1 MSRLLLSLA
10 VVACLVGCNAGRPPA
25 TSVVGRAAPPASAAL
40 LDGTTLDLGRGGDVV
55 AIAFFT
61 TWCPASAEMLRALDD
76 VRERTKGQGL
86 VIVALGED
94 ESAQKVGDFVN
105 AKQLK
110 LAVGLDTGGRLA
122 RQLQLPTVPSI
133 VLIDRKGVVRHL
145 HAGYHGAADRATLG
159 ADLAALL
166 LEGAPGNAPG
176 KESAPGKDVESPEV
190 VATDVATDVAA
201 VDEAPAAD

>member
-1 MSRLLLSLA
+1 
-10 VVACLVGCNAGRPPA
+10 
-25 TSVVGRAAPPASAAL
+25 
-40 LDGTTLDLGRGGDVV
+40 VV

-76 VRERTKGQGL
+76 VRERTMGQGL

-94 ESAQKVGDFVN
+94 ESAEQVGEFVK

-110 LAVGLDTGGRLA
+110 LAVGLDKGGRLA

-145 HAGYHGAADRATLG
+145 QAGYHGAADRASLG
-159 ADLAALL
+159 ADLATLL
-166 LEGAPGNAPG
+166 LE
-176 KESAPGKDVESPEV
+176 SAPAKGGESPEV
-190 VATDVATDVAA
+190 VATDVATEGVTEGD
-201 VDEAPAAD
+201 APAAR